1 MVEKNKLGGRGGEK
15 CFSAFGGEMC
25 VYGGG
30 RGG

>member
-1 MVEKNKLGGRGGEK
+1 MVEKNKLGGEK

-30 RGG
+30 GGGI